1 MRCQGSRQWAIDQF
15 GKAALGDVR
24 RTRRLIAVAAMMATR
39 PEASLPK
46 QMVDWSD
53 IKAAYRLF
61 DCDAVT
67 FETVAQPHYDRRHDC
82 GSEQCLI
89 ISDTTEINFTK
100 HRDIPGLG
108 FLGKGQGY
116 GFLLHSALML
126 SEDGQVLGLAGQKL
140 ICRRRQVKEPKR
152 TRTQSLRQPR
162 ESQLWTQVI
171 DAVGRPPA
179 QSQWV
184 HVADRGAD
192 NFEVFDHCQRQSC
205 DWIIRAR
212 DLNRKLL
219 CDLEKRCSLR
229 EFRTQLQIVGTYS
242 LPIRFRARRARDA
255 ARPAHQARL
264 QVSIGRCQMP
274 PPRLLPP
281 ELKREQPEP
290 ICMQIVWVEELN
302 PPDPAAAVNW
312 VLYTSLP
319 VTTWQE
325 AQRVIQGYQQR
336 WQIEEWHKCLK
347 TGCRV
352 TSRQLQT
359 RERLEPLIALLSVQ
373 AVRLLSLK
381 HLSREHPDVPAR
393 KHVPEVHLEV
403 LSRHLRRPPNRWTI
417 DAFVREVA
425 GLGGFLKRK
434 HDGHPGWQTIWD
446 GWQQLIRLV
455 EGYQLAQPPPK
466 CG

>member
-1 MRCQGSRQWAIDQF
+1 MRREGSIQWARKNFQD
-15 GKAALGDVR
+15 AELGDAR
-24 RTRRLIAVAAMMATR
+24 RTRRLIAVAAMIASR

-61 DCDAVT
+61 DCEAVT
-67 FETVAQPHYDRRHDC
+67 FQAVAQPHYQKRLNC
-82 GSEQCLI
+82 GSQRCLI
-89 ISDTTEINFTK
+89 VSDTTEINFTK

-126 SEDGQVLGLAGQKL
+126 SEEGEVLGLAGQEL
-140 ICRRRQVKEPKR
+140 ICRRRQVKKSKR
-152 TRTQSLRQPR
+152 TRTQAMRQSR
-162 ESQLWTQVI
+162 ESQLWTRVI
-171 DAVGRPPA
+171 DAVGPPPA
-179 QSQWV
+179 GAQWI
-184 HVADRGAD
+184 HVGDRGAD
-192 NFEVFDHCQRQSC
+192 NFDVYYHCQQQRC
-205 DWIIRAR
+205 GWVIRAR

-219 CDLEKRCSLR
+219 DAQGKSQPLRDLRGHLH
-229 EFRTQLQIVGTYS
+229 IVGTYS
-242 LPIRFRARRARDA
+242 LPVRFRAKRARDA
-255 ARPAHQARL
+255 ARPAHQAKL
-264 QVSIGRCQMP
+264 QVSIGSCQMP
-274 PPRLLPP
+274 APRLLSP
-281 ELKREQPEP
+281 ELKREKPEP
-290 ICMQIVWVEELN
+290 IFMQIVSIEELD
-302 PPDPAAAVNW
+302 PPDVKAAVNW

-319 VTTWQE
+319 VTNWQQ
-325 AQRVIQGYQQR
+325 AQDVIHGYQHR
-336 WQIEEWHKCLK
+336 WLIEEWHKCLK

-359 RERLEPLIALLSVQ
+359 RERLEPLIALLSIQ

-381 HLSREHPDVPAR
+381 HLSRQQPDAPAGE
-393 KHVPEVHLEV
+393 HVPEVYTEV
-403 LSRHLRRPPNRWTI
+403 LSRHLRRPPAHWTI
-417 DAFVREVA
+417 GIFVREVA